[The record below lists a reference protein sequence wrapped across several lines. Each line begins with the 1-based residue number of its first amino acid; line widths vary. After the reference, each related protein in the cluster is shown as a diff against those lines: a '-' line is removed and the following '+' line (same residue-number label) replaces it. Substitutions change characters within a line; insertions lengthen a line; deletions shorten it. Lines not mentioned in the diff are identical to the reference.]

1 MTDDSW
7 EEVEGII
14 SAAVE
19 AGPSARAAIL
29 ASHCAGRPALR
40 AEVES
45 LLAALLEAGA
55 FLDTPPAPAG
65 TAILDVVAEDG
76 PSIGTR
82 IGPYRMVEVIGE
94 GGAGQVF
101 RAERADGEFDHQV
114 AIKILHVAGTT
125 EVRRFRAER
134 QALAALQHPHIVA
147 LLDGGTLP
155 GGYAYLVMECVRGT
169 AITSY
174 CREHQLSL
182 ERRLRLFHDV
192 ALAVHHAHEQHV
204 VHRDIKP
211 SNVLVTADGTPK
223 VVDFGIAKLLDE
235 SAAAA
240 LGATIQGLNNPLT
253 PNYASPEQLRG
264 LPVTPASDVY
274 ALGVLLYEIVTG
286 VRPYETA
293 GKPLDEVL
301 DLVLKEGRTAP
312 SEARVSGDASPPYPL
327 DRLRPGL
334 DDIVLRAMARV
345 PADRYPSVQALAA
358 DVMACLEGRLCLAAG
373 LRFSTWPRRAV
384 AALACGLLLL
394 AAGGDSGRSGLA
406 RAAAT
411 GPHAAGRTA
420 PPRPGGTTNAEA
432 REAYERGL
440 RIFRTRTDLATA
452 IQAFRQALGHDP
464 RFALA
469 HVGLA
474 NAYAVQVSPS
484 PDAERH
490 VAEAFRLSP
499 DLGQAHATRGFIRM
513 FHYWDWLGAEDA
525 LRRAT
530 ALAPEHAQAHHWLGY
545 YLMLMR
551 RYEEARQS
559 FEHAAR
565 LDPASPPILADL
577 GLLAY
582 YTGDD
587 ERAERYCE
595 QARDAEGDDYSVSA
609 GCLARVY
616 ERRGRYREAWML
628 DEWGLGSARNSAPG
642 GPQALEADTR
652 LWMGKIVPYLRG
664 ETVGIELLNPNT
676 MYRLAVA
683 YARLGDKPNA
693 VQQLRNALSRRA
705 FLTPLANVE
714 PVFDGLRSETT
725 FKEILS
731 KMGLPAR

>member
-1 MTDDSW
+1 MSTR
-7 EEVEGII
+7 
-14 SAAVE
+14 SA
-19 AGPSARAAIL
+19 SC
-29 ASHCAGRPALR
+29 S
-40 AEVES
+40 
-45 LLAALLEAGA
+45 
-55 FLDTPPAPAG
+55 
-65 TAILDVVAEDG
+65 
-76 PSIGTR
+76 TR
-82 IGPYRMVEVIGE
+82 
-94 GGAGQVF
+94 
-101 RAERADGEFDHQV
+101 
-114 AIKILHVAGTT
+114 
-125 EVRRFRAER
+125 
-134 QALAALQHPHIVA
+134 
-147 LLDGGTLP
+147 
-155 GGYAYLVMECVRGT
+155 
-169 AITSY
+169 
-174 CREHQLSL
+174 
-182 ERRLRLFHDV
+182 
-192 ALAVHHAHEQHV
+192 
-204 VHRDIKP
+204 
-211 SNVLVTADGTPK
+211 
-223 VVDFGIAKLLDE
+223 
-235 SAAAA
+235 
-240 LGATIQGLNNPLT
+240 
-253 PNYASPEQLRG
+253 
-264 LPVTPASDVY
+264 SD
-274 ALGVLLYEIVTG
+274 G

-301 DLVLKEGRTAP
+301 DLVLKEERTAP

-334 DDIVLRAMARV
+334 DDIILRAMARV

-440 RIFRTRTDLATA
+440 RNLRTRTDLATA

-551 RYEEARQS
+551 RYQEARQS

-577 GLLAY
+577 RLARLLH
-582 YTGDD
+582 GRR
-587 ERAERYCE
+587 RARG
-595 QARDAEGDDYSVSA
+595 ALLRAGA
-609 GCLARVY
+609 GCRRRRLQRLRGLPRQGGRA
-616 ERRGRYREAWML
+616 RGRYREAWML